1 MPDSAAIRVDRL
13 SKSFRLGERNGIR
26 ALRSGIQRVARAARG
41 ASERGEDAESADTL
55 WALRDVGFEVAP
67 GEVVG
72 IVGSNGSGKS
82 TLLKLLSRITPPTSG
97 SAEIRGRVGSLLEVG
112 TGFHPDLTGR
122 ENVFLNGAIL
132 GMRRAEI
139 AARFDEIV
147 AFSGVERFL
156 DTPVKRYSSGMRVRL
171 GFAVAAHL
179 ESEILIVDEVLAV
192 GDASFQ
198 RRCMSK
204 MDDASRSGRTVLF
217 VSHNMK
223 AVRQL
228 CPRSIWLAQGRM
240 AADGETDTVVS
251 AYLQGTP
258 RADSL
263 DKLAAVIAALPRDPS
278 FRLLDIAVRQQGNP
292 TTTLANGAPF
302 EIEMVYDVLEYTR
315 GMRVYFDLCDSDH
328 ERLIRS
334 FHDDDADAV
343 EVTRPGRYRSV
354 ATIPASLLAPHDHV
368 LVLRGTIH
376 GLRSLTGDGVAIPLS
391 IVPTSRINRAYPHE
405 PVRSKLQPFIQWRTE
420 EL

>member
-1 MPDSAAIRVDRL
+1 MPDAAAVRVDRI
-13 SKSFRLGERNGIR
+13 SKCFQLGERGGLR
-26 ALRSGIQRVARAARG
+26 AIRSGLAQLARAARG
-41 ASERGEDAESADTL
+41 RGARPASDDPRRTL
-55 WALRDVGFEVAP
+55 WALRDVCFEVAP

-72 IVGSNGSGKS
+72 IIGSNGSGKS
-82 TLLKLLSRITPPTSG
+82 TLLKILSRITPPTAG
-97 SAEIRGRVGSLLEVG
+97 CAEIRGRVGSLLEVG
-112 TGFHPDLTGR
+112 TGFHPELTGR
-122 ENVFLNGAIL
+122 ENVYLNGAIL

-139 AARFDEIV
+139 SARFDEIV

-192 GDASFQ
+192 GDAAFQ

-204 MDDASRSGRTVLF
+204 MDDASKSGRTVLF

-228 CPRSIWLAQGRM
+228 CPRSIWLAQGRV
-240 AADGETDTVVS
+240 AADGETGSVAS
-251 AYLQGTP
+251 AYLKGSQS
-258 RADSL
+258 ADSL
-263 DKLAAVIAALPRDPS
+263 DKLAAAIAALPRDPS
-278 FRLLDIAVRQQGNP
+278 FRLLDVTIRQRGNP
-292 TTTLANGAPF
+292 STTLANGEPF
-302 EIEMVYDVLEYTR
+302 EIEMVYDVLEHTR
-315 GMRVYFDLCDSDH
+315 GLRVYFDLCDTDH

-343 EVTRPGRYRSV
+343 PVVHPGRYRSV
-354 ATIPASLLAPHDHV
+354 ATIPGALLAPHDHV

-376 GLRSLTGDGVAIPLS
+376 GLRSLTGDGIAIPLS
-391 IVPTSRINRAYPHE
+391 ILPTSRINRAYPHE
-405 PVRSKLQPFIQWRTE
+405 PVRSKLQPCIPWHTE